1 MLSEKEKELLKHL
14 RINSRKSFAKL
25 SKETGIPL
33 STLFK
38 TLKKL
43 ESEWITKHTSLLDF
57 SKTGHN
63 VKAHLIISS
72 NNKHELKEHLLQS
85 PNVNSLSSLINEHDF
100 YAECIFKDLKEM
112 SEFKENLDAYDITHL
127 EHNFI
132 IEDIKREGFHPQ

>member
-1 MLSEKEKELLKHL
+1 LLNEKENELLKHL
-14 RINSRKSFAKL
+14 RVNSRKSLAKV

-33 STLFK
+33 STLFE

-57 SKTGHN
+57 SKMGHN
-63 VKAHLIISS
+63 VKVHMVM
-72 NNKHELKEHLLQS
+72 NTNRKPELKEHLVQS

-112 SEFKENLDAYDITHL
+112 SEFKEQLTEFDINHL
-127 EHNFI
+127 EHTFI
-132 IEDIKREGFHPQ
+132 IDDIKREGFHP